1 MLVTE
6 CRIDLFLENLD
17 TGRLRRNAEGGIIGK
32 RLRIEILGSPDES
45 DVIIDSDASRCTIF
59 TENGIVRGA
68 VLINSKALMMKVKNA
83 IGKPFSESFPDYS

>member
-45 DVIIDSDASRCTIF
+45 DVIIGELWVDLL
-59 TENGIVRGA
+59 GI
-68 VLINSKALMMKVKNA
+68 ISNIIYN
-83 IGKPFSESFPDYS
+83 